1 MERDKQKKEAI
12 RRMKKLGLM
21 DDVIS
26 LFSKEDRLYYS
37 ERQNKQYPAVLYWL
51 DNDPEYEQMVK
62 DFEEVTGYL
71 VYHVILTRT
80 GFGKILDFLF
90 VSTYEDDWEYEIE
103 RCQDGFY
110 VTSQANNLTDES
122 LSDMGSIVVRPA
134 IGGLERI
141 Y

>member
-1 MERDKQKKEAI
+1 MERDKQKIEAI

-26 LFSKEDRLYYS
+26 MFSKEDRLYYS
-37 ERQNKQYPAVLYWL
+37 ERLNKQYPAVLYWL
-51 DNDPEYEQMVK
+51 DNEPEYEQMVK
-62 DFEEVTGYL
+62 DFEEETGYL

-80 GFGKILDFLF
+80 KFGKIIDFLF

-110 VTSQANNLTDES
+110 VTSQANNLTDEL
-122 LSDMGSIVVRPA
+122 LSDMGSIVVRPV